1 MKKRQT
7 IKNFRIDPSENKM
20 LKQKAKES
28 NSSEADF
35 LRNCI
40 LNKNTDYVLRKE
52 VLDILYELRKIGVN
66 INQIAHIANSTNQ
79 IMENKY
85 ETNYKELM
93 MIIEELR
100 EKLR

>member
-1 MKKRQT
+1 MRKRQI

-52 VLDILYELRKIGVN
+52 ILDILYELRKIGVN

-93 MIIEELR
+93 TIIEELR

>member
-1 MKKRQT
+1 MKKRKI

-93 MIIEELR
+93 TIIEELR

>member
-1 MKKRQT
+1 MKKRQI

-52 VLDILYELRKIGVN
+52 ILDILYELRKIGVN

-93 MIIEELR
+93 TIIEELR

>member
-1 MKKRQT
+1 MKKRQI
-7 IKNFRIDPSENKM
+7 IKNFRIDPSENRM
-20 LKQKAKES
+20 LKEKAKES

-79 IMENKY
+79 IMDNKY

-93 MIIEELR
+93 TIIEELR
-100 EKLR
+100 GKLG

>member
-1 MKKRQT
+1 MKKRQI
-7 IKNFRIDPSENKM
+7 IKNFRIDPSENRM
-20 LKQKAKES
+20 LKEKAKES

-79 IMENKY
+79 IMDNKY

-93 MIIEELR
+93 KIIEELR
-100 EKLR
+100 GKLR

>member
-1 MKKRQT
+1 MKKRQI
-7 IKNFRIDPSENKM
+7 IKNFRIDPSENRM
-20 LKQKAKES
+20 LKEKAKES

>member
-1 MKKRQT
+1 MKKRQI
-7 IKNFRIDPSENKM
+7 IKNFRIDPSENRM
-20 LKQKAKES
+20 LKEKAKES
-28 NSSEADF
+28 NSSEAEF

-40 LNKNTDYVLRKE
+40 LNKDIDYVLRKA
-52 VLDILYELRKIGVN
+52 VFDILYELRKIGTN

>member
-1 MKKRQT
+1 MKAKK
-7 IKNFRIDPSENKM
+7 IEKIFRVDPYENKM
-20 LKQKAKES
+20 LKEKSKEAKI
-28 NSSEADF
+28 SEAEF

-40 LNKNTDYVLRKE
+40 LNKEIDYVLRKA
-52 VLDILYELRKIGVN
+52 VFDILYELRKIGTN

-93 MIIEELR
+93 KIIEELR
-100 EKLR
+100 KKLR

>member
-1 MKKRQT
+1 MKRRQL

-93 MIIEELR
+93 TIIEELR

>member
-1 MKKRQT
+1 MKKRQI

-93 MIIEELR
+93 TIIEELR

>member
-1 MKKRQT
+1 MKKRQI

-93 MIIEELR
+93 KIIEELR
-100 EKLR
+100 GKLR